1 MVEQNWE
8 YNMAKNGVNVKDVPV
23 GQFIAAFAAHL
34 KRSGKVELPAWVDV
48 VKTGI
53 QKELCPNDQDWYYT
67 RLAALARQVYLRK
80 GLGVGH
86 YRRHFGGTK
95 RRGSCPPHFEK
106 AAGGNIRR
114 ALLDL
119 EKLGFV
125 ERSKSGGRAL
135 TTAGRRE
142 LDRVATNLLTGKSE

>member
-1 MVEQNWE
+1 
-8 YNMAKNGVNVKDVPV
+8 MAAHNKSGVNVKDVPV

-34 KRSGKVELPAWVDV
+34 KRSGKVELPSWVDV

-53 QKELCPNDQDWYYT
+53 SRELCPNDADWYYT

-86 YRRHFGGTK
+86 YRRHFGGVK
-95 RRGSCPPHFEK
+95 RRGACPPHFVK
-106 AAGGNIRR
+106 GAGGLIRR
-114 ALLDL
+114 AFIDL

-125 ERSKSGGRAL
+125 EKPKNGGRAI

-142 LDRVATNLLTGKSE
+142 LDRVATNLLTGKQE